1 MGVSIMPLCFG
12 SIEIERSLVTYGRG
26 FGQTIRLPLLGYL
39 IADPAGLV
47 IVDTGPPAPAWCR
60 EHLRPITQTSEETLV
75 RALARVGAGLTDVD
89 VVVLTHLHWDH
100 CGGTDLLPRATV
112 VAQRTEIEYAHRPSP
127 LHLMSYQAPA
137 TGLPPLFEHGRVRQ
151 VDGDHRLT
159 PSIELLHTPGHSP
172 GSQVALVTCE
182 SAGYLVAGDAIP
194 LLDNLQPL
202 SRHARLTPN
211 GIHVDL
217 RETFESMERLVALGL
232 TILPGHEPTVLDR
245 PEYR

>member
-1 MGVSIMPLCFG
+1 MGVSIRPLCFG
-12 SIEIERSLVTYGRG
+12 WIEIERSLVTYGRG
-26 FGQTIRLPLLGYL
+26 FGQAIRLPLLGYL
-39 IADPAGLV
+39 IDDPAGLV
-47 IVDTGPPAPAWCR
+47 IVDTGPPAPEWCR
-60 EHLRPITQTSEETLV
+60 EHLRPITQTSEETLT
-75 RALARVGAGLTDVD
+75 RALARVGAGLADVD

-112 VAQRTEIEYAHRPSP
+112 VAQRTELEYAHRPSP

-137 TGLPPLFEHGRVRQ
+137 TGLPPLFEHHRVRQ

-182 SAGYLVAGDAIP
+182 RAGYLIAGDAIP